1 MLGKTDSILGWRVWK
16 GLGVGLRTCGQSSSH
31 MPAALS
37 DEVDSVPVSRLPDL
51 VFETKQ
57 DIEEVGLV
65 STIVGHVGDG

>member
-1 MLGKTDSILGWRVWK
+1 
-16 GLGVGLRTCGQSSSH
+16 
-31 MPAALS
+31 MPAALF

-57 DIEEVGLV
+57 DIQELGLV